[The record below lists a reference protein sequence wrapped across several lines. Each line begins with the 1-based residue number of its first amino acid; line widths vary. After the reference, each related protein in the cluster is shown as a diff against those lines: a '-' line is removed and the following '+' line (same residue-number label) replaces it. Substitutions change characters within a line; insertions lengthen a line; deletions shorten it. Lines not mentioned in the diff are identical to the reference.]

1 MTTPKCR
8 HFHCKV
14 YLVSQIAFRHL
25 KEYRTAYSG
34 ALAPEI
40 KKWRHRS
47 VAISIV
53 RFIWN
58 FQIAFRHLKEYRK
71 PNVRKTLEIYG
82 VDEGSRTPG
91 LQDHNL
97 AL

>member
-1 MTTPKCR
+1 MKLKMTTPKCR

-14 YLVSQIAFRHL
+14 YLVAQITFRQL
-25 KEYRTAYSG
+25 E
-34 ALAPEI
+34 
-40 KKWRHRS
+40 
-47 VAISIV
+47 
-53 RFIWN
+53 
-58 FQIAFRHLKEYRK
+58 EYRK
-71 PNVRKTLEIYG
+71 PIVRKTLEIYG